1 MGKSNR
7 HHYIPEFFI
16 KAFVGN
22 DNKLSVYNK
31 EKGVIE
37 KLRKSP
43 KQIFFD
49 WNRNSFVIN
58 GHETDFLEKVYQK
71 GESKFAE
78 THKKLIEKFEPI
90 SITEFD
96 ILHLTLFIAELYW
109 RIPSQDNAMYGLVK
123 SLNENTSPII
133 LRNKETGKVL
143 PFSELKPLLSEPAF
157 IESMKKIKA
166 IQDYLNHAEHIVPKN
181 WLIYY
186 LPEDAPQNKIL
197 SDNPTI
203 IKTDNENILKSELIF
218 PLSSGKTVFHTM
230 GKQLKSI
237 PAKHR
242 VSIDILSFLQGE
254 KYVCCSDKSYLKSI
268 SEIAKIYNTKERIE
282 HLKNEVFKVFE

>member
-1 MGKSNR
+1 MGKSHR

-16 KAFVGN
+16 RAFVGS

-31 EKGVIE
+31 EKGVVE

-43 KQIFFD
+43 KQVFFE

-58 GHETDFLEKVYQK
+58 GHETDFLEQIYQK

-90 SITEFD
+90 SVTEFD
-96 ILHLTLFIAELYW
+96 ILHLALFIAELYW
-109 RIPSQDNAMYGLVK
+109 RIPSQDNAMYNLVHN
-123 SLNENTSPII
+123 LNETSSPIV
-133 LRNKETGKVL
+133 LKNKETGQVL

-157 IESMKKIKA
+157 VESMKKIQA
-166 IQDYLNHAEHIVPKN
+166 IQDYLDHTEHIVPKN

-186 LPEDAPQNKIL
+186 LPEEAPQNKLL

-203 IKTDNENILKSELIF
+203 IRTDNKNILNSELIF

-230 GKQLKSI
+230 GKRLKKI

-242 VSIDILSFLQGE
+242 VSIDILSFLQAE
-254 KYVCCSDKSYLKSI
+254 KYVCCSDGSYLESI
-268 SEIAKIYNTKERIE
+268 SEVAKLYSTQERIE
-282 HLKNEVFKVFE
+282 YLKNEVFEIFE